1 MKVRVMAASSWRRWL
16 SFALVFLIGFA
27 LSSCNPAA
35 FRTDAAPE
43 SQLVFSI
50 LSDPKTFNPALS
62 EESPNIFSLTL
73 EGLTTQ
79 NGITAETEPALAE
92 SWQISEDKL
101 RFVFTLREGLKWSDG
116 EPLTA
121 DDVVFSYNE
130 VYFNEKIP
138 TSTRDVLRIGDS
150 RALPEVR
157 KISDR
162 QVEFILPEP
171 FAPFLRTTG
180 TPILP
185 AHALRSAARTEDEN
199 GELEFLSTWRIDT
212 PPDEL
217 VANGP
222 YFLKSYRPN
231 QRLIFKRNPYYWRR
245 DEEGNAQPY
254 INSIVWEIVEKQD
267 TALLQFRSGIL
278 DSNGVSP
285 ENFSLLKREEK
296 RGDFTIY
303 DGGPATGTTFIAFNL
318 NKGRDPESDKPVV
331 DPIKSRWFNTVK
343 FRQAVAYAIDR
354 QTMIDNTFRGLG
366 EPQNSNISVPSPY
379 YLSPEEGLKTYD
391 YNPEKARELL
401 LEAGFQYND
410 EEQLL
415 DADGNQVRFTLLT
428 NAGNQVREAMGAQ
441 IKQDLSKVGIQVD
454 FQPIA
459 FNALVE
465 KLSNSLDWD
474 CNLIGFTGGVEPNN
488 GFNFWSPEG
497 RLHLFNIQK
506 KGGQTPV
513 AGWEVADW
521 ESKISDLYIQGAQEL
536 DEQKRKAIYAE
547 AQEIVQEYLPV
558 IHLVN
563 PLSLQAVRNR
573 VKGIQY
579 TALGGAFWNI
589 HELKI
594 EE

>member
-1 MKVRVMAASSWRRWL
+1 MKVIAIVANSWRRWL
-16 SFALVFLIGFA
+16 SFALVFLIG
-27 LSSCNPAA
+27 LTISSCNPAH
-35 FRTDAAPE
+35 FRTDAAE
-43 SQLVFSI
+43 QSQLVFSI

-62 EESPNIFSLTL
+62 EESPNIFSLTF
-73 EGLTTQ
+73 EGLTSQ
-79 NGITAETEPALAE
+79 NGVTAEIEPALAE

-121 DDVVFSYNE
+121 DDVTFSYNE

-138 TSTRDVLRIGDS
+138 NSTRDVMRIGES

-157 KISDR
+157 KIGDR

-180 TPILP
+180 TSILP
-185 AHALRSAARTEDEN
+185 AHALRSAVNAEDDN
-199 GELEFLSTWRIDT
+199 GEPEFLSTWRIDT
-212 PPDEL
+212 PPDQL

-222 YFLKSYRPN
+222 YVLKSYRPN
-231 QRLIFKRNPYYWRR
+231 QRLIFQSNPYYWRN
-245 DEEGNAQPY
+245 DSQGNPQPY
-254 INSIVWEIVEKQD
+254 IKRIVWEIVEKQD

-278 DSNGVSP
+278 DAIGVSP

-318 NKGRDPESDKPVV
+318 NKGRDPENDKPVV
-331 DPIKSRWFNTVK
+331 DPIKSRWFNSLK

-354 QTMIDNTFRGLG
+354 KTMIDNTFRGLG
-366 EPQNSNISVPSPY
+366 ESQNSHISVPSPY
-379 YLSPEEGLKTYD
+379 YLSPEEGLKAYK
-391 YNPEKARELL
+391 YNPEKAQELL

-410 EEQLL
+410 EGQLL
-415 DADGNQVRFTLLT
+415 DADGNPVRFTLLT

-441 IKQDLSKVGIQVD
+441 IKQDLSKIGIQVD

-465 KLSNSLDWD
+465 KISNSLDWD
-474 CNLIGFTGGVEPNN
+474 CHLIGFTGGVEPNN
-488 GFNFWSPEG
+488 GANFWSPKG
-497 RLHLFNIQK
+497 RLHIFNLDK
-506 KGGQTPV
+506 KGGTTFL

-521 ESKISDLYIQGAQEL
+521 EAKINDLYIQGAQEL

-547 AQEIVQEYLPV
+547 SQKIVQEYLPV

-573 VKGIQY
+573 VKGIQH

-589 HELKI
+589 HELI
-594 EE
+594 VE